1 MSLGPN
7 QAETG
12 AVRASGT
19 REDLMRTSVP
29 KLALVVDNDRV
40 HSRPSKTQ
48 SHDDLMELEFSDYG
62 RDPRFQSGWWILPGL
77 TVVGFIALVTF
88 IFLI

>member
-1 MSLGPN
+1 M
-7 QAETG
+7 
-12 AVRASGT
+12 RA
-19 REDLMRTSVP
+19 DSVP
-29 KLALVVDNDRV
+29 KLALVVDNDRA
-40 HSRPSKTQ
+40 HSRRSKTQ

-77 TVVGFIALVTF
+77 TVVGFIVLVTF

>member
-1 MSLGPN
+1 MHAN
-7 QAETG
+7 
-12 AVRASGT
+12 
-19 REDLMRTSVP
+19 VP

-40 HSRPSKTQ
+40 HSRLSKTQ

-62 RDPRFQSGWWILPGL
+62 RDTRFQSGWWILPGL

>member
-1 MSLGPN
+1 MHPN
-7 QAETG
+7 
-12 AVRASGT
+12 
-19 REDLMRTSVP
+19 VP
-29 KLALVVDNDRV
+29 KLALVVDNDRT
-40 HSRPSKTQ
+40 HSRRVQTQ
-48 SHDDLMELEFSDYG
+48 SHNDLMELEFSDYG